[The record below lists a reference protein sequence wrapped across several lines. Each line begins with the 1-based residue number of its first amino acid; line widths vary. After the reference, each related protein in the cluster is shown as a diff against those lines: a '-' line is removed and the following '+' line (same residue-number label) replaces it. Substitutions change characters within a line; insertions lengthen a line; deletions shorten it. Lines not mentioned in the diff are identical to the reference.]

1 MSMLAPKLQ
10 PHLKT
15 VESLNFSDKQLK
27 VPHSQHSKHLY
38 LLQAIIEGFV
48 DGVLIVNEKREWIH
62 ANKRARWICQH
73 FYSDQLERNSV
84 PQPIWHICESLID
97 SRKLFPDQ
105 KMIIEADIET
115 NNADVFRVRV
125 RWLQLDASDSAYLLV
140 TIEDRNQSTKNTAI
154 AEAQKYNLT
163 AREAEVWSL
172 RRANYSYKE
181 IATKLYITTNT
192 VKKHL
197 KNVYA
202 KQQEIAWSEAEREI
216 G

>member
-1 MSMLAPKLQ
+1 MLAPNLIR
-10 PHLKT
+10 HLKP
-15 VESLNFSDKQLK
+15 VESLNSSEKQLK
-27 VPHSQHSKHLY
+27 APHSQQSKYPY
-38 LLQAIIEGFV
+38 LLQGIIEGFV
-48 DGVLIVNEKREWIH
+48 DGVLILSAKGEWIH
-62 ANKRARWICQH
+62 ANKRACRIYKQ
-73 FYSDQLERNSV
+73 FYSDHLERKTV
-84 PQPIWHICESLID
+84 PQPIWQICESLID
-97 SRKLFPDQ
+97 SRELFPEQ
-105 KMIIEADIET
+105 KMIIEAEIET
-115 NNADVFRVRV
+115 HNAEVLRVRV
-125 RWLQLDASDSAYLLV
+125 RWLQLDRSDSSYLLV
-140 TIEDRNQSTKNTAI
+140 TIEDRNQSTNNRAI

-202 KQQEIAWSEAEREI
+202 KQQENVWSEAEREI